1 VESGHFRVYA
11 LQRVSRGNIVA
22 YRSNVLLALGL
33 LVVSTPSLAE
43 DWKTAGSGN
52 GRGETMTLDIDAQ
65 RSYIFECTPNAVAI
79 TYTGATDLL
88 DIRSKGRVGD
98 APGSVMPEGAAM
110 MALYAGKGEPRF
122 LPAEY
127 KPNPVKGWDL
137 TLRMAKNDKALKGLE
152 KADMLSLF
160 TTGYTAAN
168 EVDAETR
175 TQFSAFLARC
185 RG

>member
-1 VESGHFRVYA
+1 ME
-11 LQRVSRGNIVA
+11 
-22 YRSNVLLALGL
+22 YRLNMLFALGL
-33 LVVSTPSLAE
+33 LAVSAPSLAG
-43 DWKTAGSGN
+43 DWKAAGAGN
-52 GRGETMTLDIDAQ
+52 GRGETMTLEIDAQ

-79 TYTGATDLL
+79 TYTGVTDLL
-88 DIRSKGRVGD
+88 DIRGEGKVGD

-110 MALYAGKGEPRF
+110 MALYTGKGEPRF

-127 KPNPVKGWDL
+127 KPNPMRGWDL
-137 TLRMAKNDKALKGLE
+137 TLRIPKNDKALKGLE

-168 EVDAETR
+168 VVDAETR
-175 TQFSAFLARC
+175 AQFSAFLARC

>member
-1 VESGHFRVYA
+1 
-11 LQRVSRGNIVA
+11 VA
-22 YRSNVLLALGL
+22 YRSTVLLVLSL
-33 LVVSTPSLAE
+33 FSTPSLAG
-43 DWKTAGSGN
+43 DWKTAGAGN
-52 GRGETMTLDIDAQ
+52 GQGETMTLGIDAA
-65 RSYIFECTPNAVAI
+65 RSYIFECTPSAVAI

-88 DIRSKGRVGD
+88 DIRGKGKVGD
-98 APGSVMPEGAAM
+98 APGSVMPEGAAL
-110 MALYAGKGEPRF
+110 MALYTGKGEPQF

-137 TLRMAKNDKALKGLE
+137 TLRMAKNDKSLKGLE

-168 EVDAETR
+168 TVDAKTR
-175 TQFSAFLARC
+175 AQFKGFLARC

>member
-1 VESGHFRVYA
+1 MTLE
-11 LQRVSRGNIVA
+11 I
-22 YRSNVLLALGL
+22 
-33 LVVSTPSLAE
+33 
-43 DWKTAGSGN
+43 GSG
-52 GRGETMTLDIDAQ
+52 

-79 TYTGATDLL
+79 TYTGVTDLL
-88 DIRSKGRVGD
+88 DIRGEGRVGD

-110 MALYAGKGEPRF
+110 MALYTGKGEPRF

-137 TLRMAKNDKALKGLE
+137 TLRMAKNDKALNGLE

-168 EVDAETR
+168 TVDAATKA
-175 TQFSAFLARC
+175 QFAGFLRRC